1 MFLITLC
8 TLSKFK
14 EYKFK
19 VGRKIDSRK
28 QTLKLLCILY
38 TLVVYGNAICCIY
51 NSGKLYVYPRRR
63 RCIEGLKMINVN
75 LYYMSTLYYLR
86 YKYN

>member
-51 NSGKLYVYPRRR
+51 NSGKLYVYPR
-63 RCIEGLKMINVN
+63 
-75 LYYMSTLYYLR
+75 
-86 YKYN
+86 